1 MYTLSFAVE
10 VNPEGA
16 TPVLTAEQVWK
27 GLEMKAENAVPF
39 VPGMTRCEVIER
51 QGNTLLREITV
62 PGGNYTELIR
72 FYAPV
77 QVQFERVGSGG
88 FIENTISESERGLL
102 LTFTFG
108 LPFPGTEAG
117 SAEERAKGE
126 SMREGYIAAIAA
138 TLKKVRELVTARE
151 I

>member
-10 VNPEGA
+10 VNPDGVSPA
-16 TPVLTAEQVWK
+16 LTAEQVWK

-51 QGNTLLREITV
+51 KGNTLLREITV
-62 PGGNYTELIR
+62 PGGDFTELIT

-108 LPFPGTEAG
+108 LPFPGTEPG
-117 SAEERAKGE
+117 SPEERAKGE
-126 SMREGYIAAIAA
+126 SMRESYIAAIDA
-138 TLKKVRELVTARE
+138 TLNKVRELVNAHE